1 MGLGPALGACFGLW
15 AALGRGAEGGGG
27 CAAGACSVGFTIL
40 TGTRGAS
47 LTFAEMA
54 ADKEMIPAVI
64 ATWAADEQTRYWIRR
79 AARFP
84 PSLLVTSSNTVVH
97 PR

>member
-1 MGLGPALGACFGLW
+1 MGLGLALGACFGLW
-15 AALGRGAEGGGG
+15 AALGRGAGG
-27 CAAGACSVGFTIL
+27 GACSADFTIF
-40 TGTRGAS
+40 TGTRGPS

-54 ADKEMIPAVI
+54 ADKEMIPAAI

-84 PSLLVTSSNTVVH
+84 PSLLVTSSNTVAH